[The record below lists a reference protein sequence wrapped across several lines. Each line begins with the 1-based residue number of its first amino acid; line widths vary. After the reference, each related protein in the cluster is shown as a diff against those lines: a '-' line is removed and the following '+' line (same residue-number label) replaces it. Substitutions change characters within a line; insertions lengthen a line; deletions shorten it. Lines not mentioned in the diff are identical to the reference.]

1 MTDVPDTDATLTLP
15 ETPEGVTSSERARED
30 RRLLRRYHG
39 QGEVAARDELV
50 ERFLPLARQ
59 LARRYQRGNEPLDDL
74 VQVASIGLVKAVDRF
89 DPERG
94 TAFSSYAVPTILGEL
109 KRYFRDAGWA
119 VHVPRGMQ
127 ERVMTVN
134 QAVGKLSR
142 ELGRSPTAGEI
153 AAEIDEDPEDVLE
166 ALEAAIAYDAVSLD
180 TPRTSEEEDGDTYAN
195 TVGVIDERFEL
206 VEYKSAIGPTMKAL
220 PARDRLVLKLR
231 FEEDLTQ
238 LEIAQRI
245 GVSQMHVSRLIRRA
259 LKRLRTVAEAQE
271 PPAAPLVGQPAA
283 RDARRARRAFAEPG
297 LRADNRPTGRTP
309 PGSPANLA
317 RNHNVW
323 FSRSWEQ
330 SR

>member
-1 MTDVPDTDATLTLP
+1 MTADVTDNDPTGSLAEP
-15 ETPEGVTSSERARED
+15 QEEASPSERAQED
-30 RRLLRRYHG
+30 RRLLRLYHHD
-39 QGEVAARDELV
+39 GEVGARDELV

-74 VQVASIGLVKAVDRF
+74 IQVASIGLVKAVDRF

-134 QAVGKLSR
+134 QAVSRLSR
-142 ELGRSPTAGEI
+142 EFGRSPSAGEI
-153 AAEIDEDPEDVLE
+153 AIEVGLDAELVLE

-180 TPRTSEEEDGDTYAN
+180 TPRTTEEEDGDTYAD
-195 TVGVIDERFEL
+195 TMGAVVERFEI
-206 VEYKSAIGPTMKAL
+206 VEYKSAIGPTMRAL
-220 PARDRLVLKLR
+220 PARDRLVLRLR

-238 LEIAQRI
+238 LEIAERI

-259 LKRLRTVAEAQE
+259 LTRLRTVADAQY
-271 PPAAPLVGQPAA
+271 
-283 RDARRARRAFAEPG
+283 
-297 LRADNRPTGRTP
+297 
-309 PGSPANLA
+309 
-317 RNHNVW
+317 
-323 FSRSWEQ
+323 
-330 SR
+330 